1 MSNESAEEVAVK
13 IIPCASAEEIETIT
27 AEIEFLKRLSSPYI
41 VTYVDN
47 FLYDS
52 ELWIIMEFCGGGA
65 MSDILEICGGSL
77 EEPYTQAVV
86 AYTALGLQYLHSRS
100 NIHRV
105 LIWSILY
112 VVP

>member
-13 IIPCASAEEIETIT
+13 IIPCASDEEVETIT
-27 AEIEFLKRLSSPYI
+27 AEIEILKRLSSPYI
-41 VTYVDN
+41 VTYIDN
-47 FLYDS
+47 FLFDS

-77 EEPYTQAVV
+77 EERYTRAVV
-86 AYTALGLQYLHSRS
+86 AYTTLGLHYLHTRS

-105 LIWSILY
+105 LG
-112 VVP
+112 